1 MLQIITATGARPEA
15 LALCHHWMRAQT
27 YTGQVLWLIV
37 DDGPAPSPIE
47 KMPDN
52 WRTVV
57 IRPAPFWQPGQ
68 NTQARN
74 LLRGIDALD
83 RKYPVVCF
91 EDDDHYAPDWLDTVV
106 RELDK
111 AELVGERM
119 ARYYNIA
126 TRTGRQLN
134 NQQHASLCATAMRGS
149 AIDSFHRACR
159 ANEKFIDLTLWR
171 SHKSKHLFGGHRVT
185 GIKGLPGRGG
195 IGMGHKKDFQGQRDP
210 DGSLLRSWIGEDAE
224 RYL

>member
-1 MLQIITATGARPEA
+1 MLQLITATGARPEA
-15 LALCHHWMRAQT
+15 LALCHRWMRAQT
-27 YTGQVLWLIV
+27 YAGPVLWLIV
-37 DDGPAPSPIE
+37 DDGQHPSRIE
-47 KMPDN
+47 RMPDH

-83 RKYPVVCF
+83 RRYPVAII
-91 EDDDHYAPDWLDTVV
+91 EDDDYYAPDWLSTLA
-106 RELDK
+106 RELEH
-111 AELVGERM
+111 AELVGEQM

-126 TRTGRQLN
+126 MRVGRQLN
-134 NQQHASLCATAMRGS
+134 NHQHASLCATGLRGG
-149 AIDSFHRACR
+149 AIDSLHRACR
-159 ANEKFIDLTLWR
+159 ANEKFIDLALWR
-171 SHKSKHLFGGHRVT
+171 AHKSKRLFGGHRVV

-210 DGSLLRSWIGEDAE
+210 SGSLLRQWVGDDA
-224 RYL
+224 RYYA

>member
-15 LALCHHWMRAQT
+15 LALCHRWMRAQT

-74 LLRGIDALD
+74 LLRGIDA
-83 RKYPVVCF
+83 
-91 EDDDHYAPDWLDTVV
+91 
-106 RELDK
+106 
-111 AELVGERM
+111 
-119 ARYYNIA
+119 
-126 TRTGRQLN
+126 
-134 NQQHASLCATAMRGS
+134 
-149 AIDSFHRACR
+149 
-159 ANEKFIDLTLWR
+159 
-171 SHKSKHLFGGHRVT
+171 
-185 GIKGLPGRGG
+185 
-195 IGMGHKKDFQGQRDP
+195 
-210 DGSLLRSWIGEDAE
+210 
-224 RYL
+224 